1 VHWALQ
7 CDDGDGDDKPV
18 GRNFMKRLE
27 MFAAIVAVVLLTPA
41 WAWPGAFKVTPIKVF
56 LEAKTKTTSFT
67 ITNEGEEPI
76 TVEIGAVSWGQGE
89 KGEDRYDTTK
99 DLVVFPKIVTLNK
112 GEDRLIRVG
121 NQSRA
126 GGEREATY
134 RIFVKELPVT
144 KPGEIGLRMA
154 LQMSIPVF
162 VAPLK
167 EKKKHEILDSQ
178 LSEGKIA
185 FTIRNDGNAHLQV
198 GKILATGLDEGG
210 AEVFS
215 KEASG
220 WYVLAGKSR
229 RFVLDIS
236 REECL
241 RAKRIRIE
249 ADVEKTKAQNTFEAS
264 KDRCPP

>member
-1 VHWALQ
+1 
-7 CDDGDGDDKPV
+7 
-18 GRNFMKRLE
+18 MKRLE
-27 MFAAIVAVVLLTPA
+27 MFVAIVVVVLLIPT
-41 WAWPGAFKVTPIKVF
+41 WAWSGAFKVTPIKVF

-76 TVEIGAVSWGQGE
+76 TVEISAVSWGQGE
-89 KGEDRYDTTK
+89 TGEDRYDATK
-99 DLVVFPKIVTLNK
+99 DLVVFPKVVTLNK
-112 GEDRLIRVG
+112 GEERLIRLG

-126 GGEREATY
+126 SGEREATY
-134 RIFVKELPVT
+134 RIFAKELPVT

-167 EKKKHEILDSQ
+167 QKKKHEILDSQ
-178 LSEGKIA
+178 LFDGKIA

-198 GKILATGLDEGG
+198 GKILATGLNEGG
-210 AEVFS
+210 VEVFS

-229 RFVLDIS
+229 RFAIEVS

-249 ADVEKTKAQNTFEAS
+249 ADVEKTKAQSTFEVS
-264 KDRCPP
+264 TGRCPP

>member
-1 VHWALQ
+1 
-7 CDDGDGDDKPV
+7 
-18 GRNFMKRLE
+18 MKRLE
-27 MFAAIVAVVLLTPA
+27 MFVAIVVVVLLIPT
-41 WAWPGAFKVTPIKVF
+41 WAWSGAFKVTPIKVF

-76 TVEIGAVSWGQGE
+76 TVEISAMSWGQGE
-89 KGEDRYDTTK
+89 TGEDRYDATK
-99 DLVVFPKIVTLNK
+99 DLVVFPKVVTLNK
-112 GEDRLIRVG
+112 GEERLIRLG

-126 GGEREATY
+126 SGEREATY
-134 RIFVKELPVT
+134 RIFAKELPVT

-167 EKKKHEILDSQ
+167 QKKKHEILDSQ
-178 LSEGKIA
+178 LSDGKIA

-198 GKILATGLDEGG
+198 GKILATGLNEGG
-210 AEVFS
+210 VEVFS

-229 RFVLDIS
+229 RFAIEVS

-249 ADVEKTKAQNTFEAS
+249 ADVEKTKAQSTFEVS
-264 KDRCPP
+264 TDRCPP